1 MFDLLISNLLQ
12 SATRLHTA
20 WITALLILVASLPRV
35 ARSEASIVDVRR
47 NIQLSDEEPVYKDFY
62 ISSAREAGL
71 KANQVVKVMRR
82 MPMRDATGVQSF
94 GELNVEVGR
103 LRIIFVQDNM
113 AVGREYEL
121 FSRDN
126 LPMLEQIGIMIG
138 DRLDTDG
145 SFVDNKTKSAK
156 RSKSEAE
163 PRLAEA
169 PKPAE

>member
-1 MFDLLISNLLQ
+1 MFDQLISNLLQ
-12 SATRLHTA
+12 CASRLHTA
-20 WITALLILVASLPRV
+20 WVTALLILVAALPRI
-35 ARSEASIVDVRR
+35 ARSEAAIVDVRR
-47 NIQLSDEEPVYKDFY
+47 NIQLSDDESIYKDFY
-62 ISSAREAGL
+62 IGSAREAGL
-71 KANQVVKVMRR
+71 KENQVVRVIRR
-82 MPMRDATGVQSF
+82 TPMRDATGVQSF
-94 GELNVEVGR
+94 GEMNVEVGR
-103 LRIIFVQDNM
+103 LKIIFVQDNM

-138 DRLDTDG
+138 DRLDTEG

-156 RSKSEAE
+156 RSKPEAE